1 MKLSEILSHVCL
13 TCIIIDNMKLK
24 IISGTFFATYLIPM
38 FATLIFLPVSA
49 VALDFS
55 KPLAGDTRCG
65 GATACSINAI
75 FPELKDIFIMA
86 IVVIAFFALV
96 AIVWT
101 GVKGLTAEDQPAV
114 LQATRKQ
121 AWVIIS
127 SVLIA
132 IFLVGGLAMAFWNA
146 FVKPE
151 YRAIFNKFLSMI
163 NDTSLFGTLH
173 TYAAGLPNP
182 LVVNSVYDVAIIL
195 FQLAMRWIMIPVL
208 VGSWV
213 WAGFLFIQ
221 AQGNPERI
229 NYARQRLWYSFI
241 WTLVLM
247 FTLGI
252 AYAFRDTFN
261 QIFT

>member
-1 MKLSEILSHVCL
+1 MRLLETLCHVCQ

-24 IISGTFFATYLIPM
+24 TFSSALFTAYL
-38 FATLIFLPVSA
+38 FSLFVFVLPVS
-49 VALDFS
+49 VMALDFS

-65 GATACSINAI
+65 GSSACSITVL
-75 FPELKDIFIMA
+75 FTELKDVFIMA
-86 IVVIAFFALV
+86 IVVVAFLALV
-96 AIVWT
+96 AFVFT
-101 GVKGLTAEDQPAV
+101 GVKGLLAKDQAAV
-114 LQATRKQ
+114 LQATRQQ
-121 AWVIIS
+121 AWVIVS

-132 IFLVGGLAMAFWNA
+132 IFLIGGLAMAFWNS

-151 YRAIFNKFLSMI
+151 YRAIFSKFLSMF

-173 TYAAGLPNP
+173 AYAEGLPNP
-182 LVVNSVYDVAIIL
+182 LVVNSVYDVAVIL
-195 FQLAMRWIMIPVL
+195 FQLSMRWIMVPVL
-208 VGSWV
+208 IGSWV

-221 AQGNPERI
+221 AQGAPEKI
-229 NYARQRLWYSFI
+229 KYARERLWYSFI

-252 AYAFRDTFN
+252 AFAFRDTFN

>member
-1 MKLSEILSHVCL
+1 
-13 TCIIIDNMKLK
+13 MKLK
-24 IISGTFFATYLIPM
+24 TISRIFVATYLLSVF
-38 FATLIFLPVSA
+38 FAGVITPISA
-49 VALDFS
+49 FALDFS

-65 GATACSINAI
+65 GTTACSITAI
-75 FPELKDIFIMA
+75 FTELKDVFIMA

-96 AIVWT
+96 ALIWT
-101 GVKGLTAEDQPAV
+101 GVKGLTAEDQPAI

-121 AWVIIS
+121 AGVIIS

-132 IFLVGGLAMAFWNA
+132 IFLIGGLAMAFFKA

-151 YRAIFNKFLSMI
+151 YYNFFGNFFSKIE
-163 NDTSLFGTLH
+163 DTPILGTLH
-173 TYAAGLPNP
+173 ANAQVAAQTPSSLNP
-182 LVVNSVYDVAIIL
+182 LVVESVYDVAILL

-208 VGSWV
+208 IGSWV

-247 FTLGI
+247 FALGV
-252 AYAFRDTFN
+252 AFAFRDTFN